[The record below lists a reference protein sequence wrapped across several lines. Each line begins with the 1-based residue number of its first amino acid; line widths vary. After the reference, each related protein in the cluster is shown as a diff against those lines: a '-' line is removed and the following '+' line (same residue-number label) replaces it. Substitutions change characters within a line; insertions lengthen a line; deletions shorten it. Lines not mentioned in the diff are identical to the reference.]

1 MAHYYEKLHR
11 ENQEREE
18 AYADYMRKGA
28 YREAYEVAIRGM
40 NVARGVAESKVEPD
54 YMRKIYTQHLR
65 NWEIRKTNAE
75 KKLATVQAGGG
86 SSSPAGDSTTTYKPS
101 PKQNQKS
108 DLTFDDIVGLE
119 DVKQMLRDKVI
130 SPLAHPEVIE
140 RYKKKPS
147 RTVQLLLYGPPGTGK
162 TMFAEAL
169 ANELDMSMHRCKA
182 SDIIGSLLGESAR
195 NMRAYMEEILADDS
209 PRIMA
214 FIDEFDALAGAR
226 SGGNQ
231 GADGE
236 LNRVV
241 NELLQS
247 IDAMVKSNKDRIIV
261 FVTTTNL
268 PWSID
273 SAITRGKRLDTQIYV
288 GLPDKPARRMLVRK
302 GLDGGVPPLASDINL
317 DEFADSLKG
326 YSAADIATLCDKI
339 SDEPLFRHYRTGENS
354 CVTNQDIRKVRD
366 KYPPSISELGL
377 LKYYKYNEMRGYKT
391 PELT

>member
-1 MAHYYEKLHR
+1 MAHFYEKLHR
-11 ENQEREE
+11 ENQELE
-18 AYADYMRKGA
+18 AAYTDFMQKGSF
-28 YREAYEVAIRGM
+28 RDAYEVAVRG
-40 NVARGVAESKVEPD
+40 VALARGVAESKVEPD
-54 YMRKIYTQHLR
+54 YMRKIYAQHLK
-65 NWEIRKTNAE
+65 NWEIRLADAE
-75 KKLATVQAGGG
+75 KKATTVQTGGG
-86 SSSPAGDSTTTYKPS
+86 ASSTGDSTTTYKPS
-101 PKQNQKS
+101 PSQNNKS
-108 DLTFDDIVGLE
+108 DITFEDIVGLE

-182 SDIIGSLLGESAR
+182 SDIIGSLLGESSR
-195 NMRAYMEEILADDS
+195 NMRAYMEEILADNS

-226 SGGNQ
+226 SGSNQ

-268 PWSID
+268 PWTID
-273 SAITRGKRLDTQIYV
+273 SAVTRGKRLDTQIYV
-288 GLPDKPARRMLVRK
+288 GLPDQPARRMLVKK
-302 GLDGGVPPLASDINL
+302 GLSGGVPPLASDVDL
-317 DEFADSLKG
+317 DALADSLKG
-326 YSAADIATLCDKI
+326 YSAADISTLCDKI
-339 SDEPLFRHYRTGENS
+339 SDEPLFRHYHTGENS
-354 CVTNQDIRKVRD
+354 CVTNQDIRKVRA
-366 KYPPSISELGL
+366 KYPASISEFEL
-377 LKYYKYNEMRGYKT
+377 LKYHEYNESRGYKT

>member
-1 MAHYYEKLHR
+1 
-11 ENQEREE
+11 
-18 AYADYMRKGA
+18 
-28 YREAYEVAIRGM
+28 
-40 NVARGVAESKVEPD
+40 
-54 YMRKIYTQHLR
+54 
-65 NWEIRKTNAE
+65 
-75 KKLATVQAGGG
+75 
-86 SSSPAGDSTTTYKPS
+86 
-101 PKQNQKS
+101 
-108 DLTFDDIVGLE
+108 
-119 DVKQMLRDKVI
+119 
-130 SPLAHPEVIE
+130 
-140 RYKKKPS
+140 
-147 RTVQLLLYGPPGTGK
+147 
-162 TMFAEAL
+162 MFAEAL

-268 PWSID
+268 PWNID
-273 SAITRGKRLDTQIYV
+273 SAVTRGKRLDTKIYV

-366 KYPPSISELGL
+366 KYPPSISELEL
-377 LKYYKYNEMRGYKT
+377 MDYYKYNEMCGYKT